1 MIIKTFRAT
10 SAAAARKKIRQEL
23 GCDAIVLQT
32 RQDVTASGLPRIEI
46 TACLERPTVG
56 RAEIALPDNRPA
68 MSVPSD
74 DAKDTTSG
82 LLPKQEPS
90 SARLSAAIDRAHGEP
105 ETHSQMKPTRSNR
118 DRSRSPADKLPV
130 LSEVCRRMADCDFS
144 DQFISRFA
152 AEVARVYN
160 PPQDLLMQVRKTL
173 IRQVSDLVQPGLD
186 VKPGD
191 RLLFLGPPGAGK
203 SSAMARLAVQLVTT
217 EKLRVTLAGIDFQ
230 RLAAH
235 DELSGLAA
243 IVGADVVDAFSV
255 DAGQSAD
262 NGIVLIDGPAIPRDK
277 QELKR
282 VRKMVRRAHPSHRLV
297 VFSALTRGADLIE
310 LTTPL
315 LEFKPTH
322 LVMTMLDQ
330 TWRYGSVVTAAEAL
344 GIKLALVTDSPG
356 GKGQIRPPQ
365 VQELIREIIADEVA
379 HE

>member
-1 MIIKTFRAT
+1 MIIKTFIAT
-10 SAAAARKKIRQEL
+10 SATAARKKVRSEL

-32 RQDVTASGLPRIEI
+32 RQDITASGLPRIEI

-68 MSVPSD
+68 VSVHSD
-74 DAKDTTSG
+74 DAEDATSW

-90 SARLSAAIDRAHGEP
+90 SDRMSGAVDPAHGES
-105 ETHSQMKPTRSNR
+105 EAHSQLKPTGSNSG
-118 DRSRSPADKLPV
+118 RSRSPSDKPPV
-130 LSEVCRRMADCDFS
+130 LSEVCRRMADCDFT
-144 DQFISRFA
+144 DQFISNFA

-160 PPQDLLMQVRKTL
+160 PPQDLLSQVRQTL

-191 RLLFLGPPGAGK
+191 RLLFLGHPGAGK
-203 SSAMARLAVQLVTT
+203 SSAMARLAVQLVTG
-217 EKLRVTLAGIDFQ
+217 EKHRVTLACIDFQ
-230 RLAAH
+230 KLAAH

-243 IVGADVVDAFSV
+243 IVGADVVDAFST
-255 DAGQSAD
+255 DAGQSTD
-262 NGIVLIDGPAIPRDK
+262 NSIVLIDGPAVPRDK

-282 VRKMVRRAHPSHRLV
+282 IRKMVRRVRPSHRLV

-315 LEFKPTH
+315 LEFNPTH

-330 TWRYGSVVTAAEAL
+330 TRRYGSVVTAAEAL
-344 GIKLALVTDSPG
+344 GVKLALVTDSPG

-365 VQELIREIIADEVA
+365 VQELIREITAVEVD